1 LAPRGTDCWLF
12 LFFFLLFVE
21 WATMLVGMVLSGFGG
36 VVGRMQAVSVR
47 HVGMMRRFFV
57 LSLLVMF
64 AGLAVVGRRILMMFS
79 RLIVMFR
86 SFVLCHSNA
95 LFLGE
100 INRTAGGKRIPRSS
114 PIEFYIA
121 RVTA

>member
-1 LAPRGTDCWLF
+1 LAPRGHAGCWLF
-12 LFFFLLFVE
+12 LLVFFLLFVE
-21 WATMLVGMVLSGFGG
+21 WATMLVGMVLGGFGG
-36 VVGRMQAVSVR
+36 VVRGMQAVSVR

-79 RLIVMFR
+79 RLIVMFH

-100 INRTAGGKRIPRSS
+100 INRTAEG
-114 PIEFYIA
+114 
-121 RVTA
+121 